1 MPPHPIDLPG
11 DEPVLRSQ
19 LGGVGADQLVAAEAA
34 DQKLVVEPRAE
45 PLRLGEAGERVLVG
59 RRAHEVKHI
68 RPLGRRGPLPRGLSS
83 TRDHGTGLRMPSRI
97 RITRRRRATVAGAV
111 LVAVAAAAVAAYAL
125 GVVGGGENPLAA

>member
-45 PLRLGEAGERVLVG
+45 PLRLGEAGERLLVG
-59 RRAHEVKHI
+59 RLAHGPNIFGPTAGAALCGEVYL
-68 RPLGRRGPLPRGLSS
+68 PLGTNGPG
-83 TRDHGTGLRMPSRI
+83 
-97 RITRRRRATVAGAV
+97 
-111 LVAVAAAAVAAYAL
+111 
-125 GVVGGGENPLAA
+125 